1 MYDAIII
8 GAGVTGCAIA
18 RELSRYQLNILVL
31 EKEEDV
37 CCGTSKANSAII
49 HAGHDAKPGSLKARF
64 NVRGNEL
71 MDQLSADLNFPF
83 TRNGSLVLCFEESQI
98 PELEEL
104 ADRGRK
110 NGVPGLSIVTGE
122 EIKSLEPAL
131 HSVTSFIH
139 SSRERPGARLSAI
152 MKPPCVVNF
161 YLLSTEWSKNLF
173 PIIIMDYKIASEKL
187 PRN

>member
-1 MYDAIII
+1 MTIECSQSVHSIDIRPVYYGVQMVICGGKSRFHSVSTWFLGILLCKVKGI
-8 GAGVTGCAIA
+8 GFSNRIRYLAGSFT
-18 RELSRYQLNILVL
+18 
-31 EKEEDV
+31 K
-37 CCGTSKANSAII
+37 
-49 HAGHDAKPGSLKARF
+49 
-64 NVRGNEL
+64 
-71 MDQLSADLNFPF
+71 
-83 TRNGSLVLCFEESQI
+83 TRNRIVKRTGRDPCSVHHAASVRPLC
-98 PELEEL
+98 
-104 ADRGRK
+104 
-110 NGVPGLSIVTGE
+110 
-122 EIKSLEPAL
+122 L